1 MNNRIR
7 RVGSVTTGASMIVF
21 GILFILHTVF
31 GILSYTIIYKLWP
44 IILIG
49 LGIEMLISNVKTD
62 NWKYDKG
69 AVIMLILVAILT
81 MCLAGAGLVFD
92 EYKVLFNM

>member
-1 MNNRIR
+1 MNNRVR

-92 EYKVLFNM
+92 EYKALFNM